1 MSFYLKR
8 GAKCPVRVSGQET
21 DAVKIAAENLR
32 TDLEKVFGKVEENA
46 EANACGSPD
55 YTPGAYSAPEIL
67 AGTLGVS
74 PDFDA
79 LVKTD
84 RLSDCGLYEES
95 GKLRREGYLMYV
107 QELSLI
113 HI

>member
-32 TDLEKVFGKVEENA
+32 TDLEKVFGKIEENA

-55 YTPGAYSAPEIL
+55 DTPGAEGAPEIL

-79 LVKTD
+79 RVNTA
-84 RLSDCGLYEES
+84 RRADCGL
-95 GKLRREGYLMYV
+95 
-107 QELSLI
+107 
-113 HI
+113 